1 MLLWPTFFTPT
12 EMLPVA
18 CVAVDWGGEA
28 VLAPFYSLASL
39 YKNAKACP
47 ASAVRLRPI
56 LSTYEMNWM
65 ALTIFVPNLAG
76 IHQPVLK
83 LYQTAIH
90 PALSPVPVPLPCLP
104 CPIWLVRMARNSRG
118 SGFTTWGVTSGRRF
132 GLAHF
137 LSHSYYFAL
146 FAEVTWHLGHVID
159 VKHSL

>member
-1 MLLWPTFFTPT
+1 MLLWLTFFTPT

-18 CVAVDWGGEA
+18 CVAVDWEREA
-28 VLAPFYSLASL
+28 VLAPFYSLTSL
-39 YKNAKACP
+39 YKTAKACHRLP
-47 ASAVRLRPI
+47 VRVRQI
-56 LSTYEMNWM
+56 LSKYEMKRM

-90 PALSPVPVPLPCLP
+90 PALSPLLGQF
-104 CPIWLVRMARNSRG
+104 IWLVRMARNSRG
-118 SGFTTWGVTSGRRF
+118 SGFPTCGVTSGRRF

-137 LSHSYYFAL
+137 PSHSYYFAL
-146 FAEVTWHLGHVID
+146 FSEVTWHLGHVID